1 MDSVRSALYV
11 CLFCI
16 SNSFSCKKRMS
27 LLDNDVDL
35 ESIMRSQ
42 SVKEEVILE
51 NVVCSIL

>member
-27 LLDNDVDL
+27 LLVNDVDL

>member
-1 MDSVRSALYV
+1 MSVCFVFQTPSAA
-11 CLFCI
+11 
-16 SNSFSCKKRMS
+16 KKRMS
-27 LLDNDVDL
+27 LLVNDVDL